1 MPKINDIPSSAL
13 SHNNRVYKLFNK
25 MKDAQTRFKEAQKGI
40 DNSYLYAQVR
50 GGKTSKAN
58 KIISLK
64 YDDYM
69 ENLKKK
75 EKL

>member
-1 MPKINDIPSSAL
+1 MPKMNDTPSSSL

-25 MKDAQTRFKEAQKGI
+25 IKDAQTRFKEAQKGI
-40 DNSYLYAQVR
+40 DNSYLYPIVKGER
-50 GGKTSKAN
+50 TSKVN
-58 KIISLK
+58 TIISNK

-75 EKL
+75 KKI